1 MRDVLQSKTR
11 KFTVAGDLLG
21 PVPLE
26 SLNRSSSSRDAF
38 FFFFGGSDAAT
49 VWLRLEGAASPW
61 DGSKT
66 VSGTR
71 RFAGGSSGVV
81 DSVGSVVSCL
91 RFLLD
96 FFFFFGTSAAG
107 LGGGCDDLDFLVE
120 AKMSSISERGMGGS
134 LRDGGSSEKRKLA
147 GGRVTSAGA

>member
-1 MRDVLQSKTR
+1 MRDVLQRKTG
-11 KFTVAGDLLG
+11 KFTAAGDLLG
-21 PVPLE
+21 PVPRE
-26 SLNRSSSSRDAF
+26 SLNRSSSSCDAF

-49 VWLRLEGAASPW
+49 GWLRLEGAASPW

-71 RFAGGSSGVV
+71 RFAGGSSGV
-81 DSVGSVVSCL
+81 GSAGSADSCL

-107 LGGGCDDLDFLVE
+107 LGGGCDDLGFLVE
-120 AKMSSISERGMGGS
+120 AKISSISERGMGDG
-134 LRDGGSSEKRKLA
+134 LGDGGSSEKRKLA